1 MAEALLNAVP
11 KTGKRKTAVARI
23 RLKLGSGQI
32 LVNGRILDEYFGRES
47 LRTLVKQPLDV
58 VNATTRYDVVSSVRG
73 GGPTG
78 QAGALR
84 HGIARALV
92 DLDTGLRP
100 QLKRAGFLTR
110 DARKKERKK
119 YGQRGAR
126 ARFQFS
132 KR

>member
-1 MAEALLNAVP
+1 MAEVQSAVP
-11 KTGKRKTAVARI
+11 RTGKRKTAVARI
-23 RLKLGSGQI
+23 RLKLGTGQI
-32 LVNGRILDEYFGRES
+32 LVNGRVLDEYFGRES

-58 VNATTRYDVVSSVRG
+58 VNATTRYDVAASVRG

-84 HGIARALV
+84 HGIARALC
-92 DLDTGLRP
+92 DLDGGVRP